1 MFSLTFLPYAKCR
14 KCKLENILLGII
26 DNFINCISVHSM
38 FRKKKKN
45 ILCTIYIYFEQL
57 YYCRETAFRIAKE
70 HKAKLQ
76 VKGMKR

>member
-38 FRKKKKN
+38 FRKKK
-45 ILCTIYIYFEQL
+45 TYFVQYIYTL
-57 YYCRETAFRIAKE
+57 NNYITAGRLLSE
-70 HKAKLQ
+70 
-76 VKGMKR
+76 